1 MSGSLLL
8 FFCRFVVCYEGGG
21 LWSDTF
27 RIRGVQQY
35 IACRRGGIAYWAD
48 MLILIHNQS
57 VNVDVGQDTRF

>member
-8 FFCRFVVCYEGGG
+8 FFVGSLSVMRGG